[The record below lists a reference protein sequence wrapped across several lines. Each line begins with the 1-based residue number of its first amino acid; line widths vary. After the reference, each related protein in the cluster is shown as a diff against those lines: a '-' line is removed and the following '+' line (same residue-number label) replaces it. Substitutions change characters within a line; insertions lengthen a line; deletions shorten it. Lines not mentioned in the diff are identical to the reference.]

1 MNDDSVL
8 IVCNPGV
15 IRRMIAIALDTA
27 GCYGQMEEA
36 VDGTEAIY
44 MLTHGVRPTL
54 IITDTDMPCT
64 DGTTLAK
71 KVRELPRHRG
81 TPILAVTSR
90 CNKSTAC
97 ADCEKIGADA
107 IIRKPFTVKELYE
120 VVDNLTHNACSKSEA
135 VCAYK
140 KDLEEEFS

>member
-15 IRRMIAIALDTA
+15 IRRMISIALDTA

-44 MLTHGVRPTL
+44 KLTHGIKPIL
-54 IITDTDMPCT
+54 IITDADMPCT
-64 DGTTLAK
+64 DGEALVK
-71 KVRELPRHRG
+71 KVRELPRHRS
-81 TPILAVTSR
+81 TPILAVTSS

-107 IIRKPFTVKELYE
+107 VIRKPFTVKELYE
-120 VVDNLTHNACSKSEA
+120 VVDNVTHNAYSKSEA

-140 KDLEEEFS
+140 KNLEKEFS